1 MRWYCFQQCPLV
13 GVFVN
18 TITQTVA
25 MGSWHWIHQVA
36 APCNVAR
43 GSGWHPIE
51 FAQTSAIWNYTT
63 GFDFDHITAINMSL
77 RTSLQIQIG
86 SPSAEKK
93 MTSYRFSRWR
103 ISAILDFTG
112 PTMGSLKCPCTTS
125 CRSSIKSI
133 ALNCLVFEIL
143 ATETNKQTDR
153 QTDGQAHRIR
163 RSRCR
168 KRQLNK
174 YVQGEKIIQNGC
186 IPMHCSALVM
196 I

>member
-1 MRWYCFQQCPLV
+1 VRWYCFQQCPLV

-18 TITQTVA
+18 TVTQTVA

-51 FAQTSAIWNYTT
+51 FAQTSAILELYYWFWFWPYHRNQ
-63 GFDFDHITAINMSL
+63 HVIAH
-77 RTSLQIQIG
+77 Q
-86 SPSAEKK
+86 SANSNRIALGRKK